1 MPHNITYPRTSK
13 NQKGVAVL
21 DIQNNQVLDNNLETI
36 SY

>member
-1 MPHNITYPRTSK
+1 MPHNITYLRTSK
-13 NQKGVAVL
+13 NQEGVVVL